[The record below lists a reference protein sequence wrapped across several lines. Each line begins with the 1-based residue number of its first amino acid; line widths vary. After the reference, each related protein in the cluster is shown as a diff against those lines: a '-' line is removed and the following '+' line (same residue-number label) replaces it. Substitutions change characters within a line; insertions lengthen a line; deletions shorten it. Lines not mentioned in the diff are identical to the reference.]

1 MDTWDLNGCPWRPHR
16 PEILVSTEE
25 GRAIV
30 LDLPAGEQLQD
41 HQVHEGAWI
50 TVVRGQLSITSED
63 ARVVEARVGTLVRLA
78 PQERH
83 EVRALTDA
91 RLLLLLTPWPETRPS
106 GVDDAAGKDR
116 CPRACHRAARRALLA
131 PSSTRVASARTRRI
145 ATSAGSVGSPRDI

>member
-1 MDTWDLNGCPWRPHR
+1 MDTWDLNGCQWRPHR

-30 LDLPAGEQLQD
+30 LDLPAGELLQD

-63 ARVVEARVGTLVRLA
+63 GHTVEAEVGTLARLA
-78 PQERH
+78 PHERH

-91 RLLLLLTPWPETRPS
+91 RLLLLLTPWPGPGHP

-116 CPRACHRAARRALLA
+116 CPRPCKRAAR
-131 PSSTRVASARTRRI
+131 
-145 ATSAGSVGSPRDI
+145 

>member
-30 LDLPAGEQLQD
+30 LDLPAGERLQD

-50 TVVRGQLSITSED
+50 TVVRGQLSITTED
-63 ARVVEARVGTLVRLA
+63 SRAVEAQVGTLVRLA

-91 RLLLLLTPWPETRPS
+91 RLLLLLTPWPGPGHPGSMTLQEKT
-106 GVDDAAGKDR
+106 GVRG
-116 CPRACHRAARRALLA
+116 RATARRAER
-131 PSSTRVASARTRRI
+131 S
-145 ATSAGSVGSPRDI
+145 